1 MSVLATR
8 LKYGSLAVAVVVG
21 LFWLDHDRGALPYL
35 TSGLAVCLFA
45 LGAQWEFYKML
56 DGAGLRPQLR
66 LGLLAGAYYLFT
78 RVAPMGEW
86 TLFHDTVA
94 PDPQSTF
101 DAGAHLAAAVVFLLV
116 AGVLSRRPE
125 DAPRRIGSTLVG
137 LLAVPFLLGYMV
149 EIRFYHGWAWL
160 VFLVAVAKS
169 GDSAAFFAGR
179 YLGKHKLIP
188 EVSPNKTWEGA
199 VGSVLGSL
207 LAGWI
212 VVETAFEV
220 PPAALVWVPAALVAN
235 VGAQF
240 GDLGESLLKRGCKVK
255 DSSALLPV
263 MGGAFDMV
271 DSFLVAA
278 PVLRL
283 YLAFCATAP

>member
-8 LKYGSLAVAVVVG
+8 LKFGSLAVAVVVG
-21 LFWLDHDRGALPYL
+21 LFWLDQGALPYL
-35 TSGLAVCLFA
+35 TTGVAVALFA

-56 DGAGLRPQLR
+56 DQAGLKPQIR

-86 TLFHDTVA
+86 FFSGAGGA
-94 PDPQSTF
+94 PDPQNTY
-101 DAGAHLAAAVVFLLV
+101 DAGAHLAVAVVFLLV
-116 AGVLSRRPE
+116 VGVLSRRPE
-125 DAPRRIGSTLVG
+125 DAPRRIGSTLAG
-137 LLAVPFLLGYMV
+137 LLIVPFLLGYLI
-149 EIRFYHGWAWL
+149 EIRFYHGWGWL

-179 YLGKHKLIP
+179 YLGKRKLIP

-199 VGSVLGSL
+199 FGSVLGSL

-212 VVETAFEV
+212 VVATAFDA
-220 PPAALVWVPAALVAN
+220 PPAAAIWVSAAVITNVA
-235 VGAQF
+235 AQF

-278 PVLRL
+278 PVLRVF
-283 YLAFCATAP
+283 LAFAAAP